1 MTRSQ
6 SSSAAIIV
14 FLQGALFWTAST
26 AATGFFPLL
35 AANLRLS
42 AFEAGMFLAGAA
54 LGRTLFQPCAG
65 LIISP
70 GNAGRYYLTG
80 LGCSLVSSI
89 VMAYC
94 DHAFLVISARFVE
107 GMGLSL
113 FVVSWRTLL
122 NRRAGLPGFD
132 AVNESYVLSQNT
144 GRLIGPAIG
153 GVLVAHFGIQA
164 AFVFPA
170 LLYSLCLLVTSHR
183 QDSTRAESSRKERSS
198 TKFSDQ
204 IHALRQQTSILF
216 VHHVQFFC
224 LGLWLAGW
232 PIYAVAAH
240 RLSPEQL
247 GYSFTMAAA
256 GGLALFL
263 VRPWTSRLSIRHR
276 LALALTLLCTQP
288 LAALFTQHWSLLL
301 GLGFAVGGLG
311 VSIYFTS
318 FHRLLTDSYS
328 LEQIPF
334 VYGMLGSST
343 FLCQAAGQAI
353 TPFLSEYFSPE
364 APILL
369 DAVMLVG
376 CFTFLA
382 LAKVRRSLP

>member
-6 SSSAAIIV
+6 SSSAAILV

-26 AATGFFPLL
+26 AAIGFFPLL
-35 AANLRLS
+35 AENLRLS
-42 AFEAGMFLAGAA
+42 AFEAAVFLAGAA

-65 LIISP
+65 LIIRP

-80 LGCSLVSSI
+80 LACSLISSI

-94 DHAFLVISARFVE
+94 HHVVLVISARFVE
-107 GMGLSL
+107 GVGLSL

-122 NRRAGLPGFD
+122 NRMAGLPCFD
-132 AVNESYVLSQNT
+132 AVNESYVLSQNV
-144 GRLIGPAIG
+144 GRLIGPALG

-164 AFVFPA
+164 AFIFPA
-170 LLYSLCLLVTSHR
+170 LLYSLCLLVSSDR
-183 QDSTRAESSRKERSS
+183 RDSTRAEYGLKERIS

-204 IHALRQQTSILF
+204 IRALGQQRGILI
-216 VHHVQFFC
+216 VHHVEFFC

-232 PIYAVAAH
+232 PMYAVSAH
-240 RLSPEQL
+240 RLSAEQL

-263 VRPWTSRLSIRHR
+263 VRPWTSRLSVQNR
-276 LALALTLLCTQP
+276 LIVAVTLLCAQP
-288 LAALFTQHWSLLL
+288 LAALLIQHWSWLL

-318 FHRLLTDSYS
+318 FHRLLTDTYS

-343 FLCQAAGQAI
+343 FLFQAAGQAI
-353 TPFLSEYFSPE
+353 TPFLSEYFSLE

-369 DAVMLVG
+369 DAMMLLG
-376 CFTFLA
+376 CLAFLA
-382 LAKVRRSLP
+382 LGSARQRLP